1 MIPVLDRSS
10 RPVYQTVYQTKH
22 GASESCVNRQRIG
35 DGEPAR
41 PLLRIVARAAATQTE
56 VRVGGLAPL
65 HEQVAGQ
72 CAALGLGATPST
84 AVTEA

>member
-1 MIPVLDRSS
+1 MIAVLDRFS

-22 GASESCVNRQRIG
+22 GSESCVNRQRIG
-35 DGEPAR
+35 DGEPAG

-84 AVTEA
+84 AVTL